1 MQFWTSSIL
10 AIFLLVC
17 SRRDVFAKDPPQPYF
32 SLGPQLVEE
41 FKGTYEFKYKR
52 VEIKEISGGYL
63 IRSSGDQSPADDEL
77 KVGSAFVEWVLGS
90 SGEKWIHLKTK
101 LETGDEWIY
110 MLRGWKQTYRVAATD
125 QSIVLPA
132 GRFSHCAKVEIG
144 WIAHEHDMNGPQKVV
159 LYLAPTLGII
169 KREEW
174 SDGEKWHEEVLT
186 NFTRITT
193 DTGSK

>member
-1 MQFWTSSIL
+1 
-10 AIFLLVC
+10 
-17 SRRDVFAKDPPQPYF
+17 
-32 SLGPQLVEE
+32 
-41 FKGTYEFKYKR
+41 
-52 VEIKEISGGYL
+52 
-63 IRSSGDQSPADDEL
+63 
-77 KVGSAFVEWVLGS
+77 
-90 SGEKWIHLKTK
+90 
-101 LETGDEWIY
+101 

-125 QSIVLPA
+125 RSIVLPA